1 MFNFEDFKKDIY
13 EKIDIIEKKYNLE
26 KVSLPDLADKSLMD
40 KIVQTHGM
48 SIQKKDRYLIGSD
61 NICLIINE
69 IFEDLPTTKQ
79 LISAIDFA
87 HKLTKIEKGF
97 PYLSLTYSRAFSI
110 SIFQDSIELTV
121 LGSESFI
128 RVSEKGLSWSK
139 KFLDMIHHE
148 ELSDD
153 TDYYTLNTDSRQ
165 TYYTDLKKNIP
176 LCSIENIRYILNK
189 TGVPDNKITSKLIL
203 AEQSESLT
211 DYKKRLFKKF
221 DINYYDLSEIALW
234 SNDLKNATYRTTSG
248 TLDIEFKKKSYGDLK
263 PIINKIF
270 EKEKAKNID
279 RIINLISFFH
289 ELNNIN
295 YTHEFSVSKHR
306 SKNQSEYHFW
316 LGNLFVIMILSDHD
330 KPYYCH
336 NKISNSIIYE
346 DNLKNIEDFIQEG
359 IIKKIELD
367 LEMDRDKINNQMI
380 KLYEMM
386 KY

>member
-26 KVSLPDLADKSLMD
+26 KVSLPDLTDKSLNNR
-40 KIVQTHGM
+40 IVQTHGM
-48 SIQKKDRYLIGSD
+48 RVQKKDKYIIGS
-61 NICLIINE
+61 NNLCLIINE

-87 HKLTKIEKGF
+87 HKLTKIEQQF
-97 PYLSLTYSRAFSI
+97 PFFTYSRAFSI

-121 LGSESFI
+121 LGSESFVM
-128 RVSEKGLSWSK
+128 VSEKGLSWSK
-139 KFLDMIHHE
+139 KFLDIINHE
-148 ELSDD
+148 ELLDD
-153 TDYYTLNTDSRQ
+153 NDYYPLNTNSRQ

-189 TGVPDNKITSKLIL
+189 IGVPENKVTSKIIMD
-203 AEQSESLT
+203 EQSESLT

-221 DINYYDLSEIALW
+221 NINYTDPSDIILCVNSTESIKYKETPNL
-234 SNDLKNATYRTTSG
+234 
-248 TLDIEFKKKSYGDLK
+248 LDIAFNKKSYGDLK

-270 EKEKAKNID
+270 EEEKAKNIEY
-279 RIINLISFFH
+279 IVNLISFYH
-289 ELNNIN
+289 ELNNMN
-295 YTHEFSVSKHR
+295 YEYEFIVCKNR
-306 SKNQSEYHFW
+306 AKNQSEYYLR
-316 LGNLFVIMILSDHD
+316 LGDFFTITIYSDHY

-336 NKISNSIIYE
+336 NKLSRSVIYD
-346 DNLKNIEDFIQEG
+346 DNLKNIEDFIQES
-359 IIKKIELD
+359 IVKKIELD
-367 LEMDRDKINNQMI
+367 LEMDREKINNQMI